1 MFDIS
6 AGIESENLRQG
17 PDSRTVKM
25 RTMNN
30 LLAPILV
37 VSAMVKD
44 QVGYQVGWILSPVSN
59 KFLC

>member
-1 MFDIS
+1 MFDTS
-6 AGIESENLRQG
+6 AGIESENRRRG

-30 LLAPILV
+30 LLAPVLV

-44 QVGYQVGWILSPVSN
+44 QVGYQVGWILLPVRH
-59 KFLC
+59 KFLY